1 MTTNSQ
7 LSVREPISSPALA
20 SRTGREAHL
29 DEWVAPDIADEQGF
43 LRAGQILEWMDVVG
57 VLAASRHCRCPV
69 ATASVDGMELRHP
82 IRVGER
88 VTMTAS
94 VAHTSERSIGVSV
107 SMSHG
112 RPSAAGDQMTLS
124 GYMTFVALDARGGA
138 VPVPQLRPDTPIE
151 VARFREGAL
160 RREFREKLGSG
171 QLPSPPPALTRD
183 EQRMFVRELLK
194 LLPRSLRLP
203 FDRSDALPSRRR
215 HVSYVHKIEPVR
227 ESRLNFQ
234 GTLYGGALMKW
245 IETAANLSARAYLD
259 GAPVRLVGL
268 HGLNFIRPVH
278 KRVFVH
284 IRAVIAHAAADSLTI
299 IVTVDAEQPLAGH
312 QEETLRAFL
321 TYAPSDPRVG
331 IPPLECVG
339 DDEKA
344 AYEEV
349 QQRLALQR
357 SLAQEE
363 PARS

>member
-1 MTTNSQ
+1 MTDDQ
-7 LSVREPISSPALA
+7 LSVREPIPAALA
-20 SRTGREAHL
+20 SRAGREAHL

-88 VTMTAS
+88 VTMTAA

-112 RPSAAGDQMTLS
+112 KPSAPGDRMTLS
-124 GYMTFVALDARGGA
+124 GYMTFVALDPRGRA
-138 VPVPQLRPDTPIE
+138 LPVPQLRPDTPGE
-151 VARFREGAL
+151 MARFREGSL
-160 RREFREKLGSG
+160 RREFRQKLSSG
-171 QLPSPPPALTRD
+171 QLPSPPPALTGD
-183 EQRMFVRELLK
+183 EQRMFVREVLK

-203 FDRSDALPSRRR
+203 FDRGDSLPPRRR
-215 HVSYVHKIEPVR
+215 HVSYVHKIEPIR
-227 ESRLNFQ
+227 ESRLNFH
-234 GTLYGGALMKW
+234 GPLYGGALMKW
-245 IETAANLSARAYLD
+245 IETTANLSARAYLD

-268 HGLNFIRPVH
+268 HGLNFIRPVRKH
-278 KRVFVH
+278 VFVH
-284 IRAVIAHAAADSLTI
+284 IRATIAHAAADTLTA
-299 IVTVDAEQPLAGH
+299 IVTVDAEQPLAGE
-312 QEETLRAFL
+312 QVETLRAFL
-321 TYAPSDPRVG
+321 TYAPIDARVG
-331 IPPLECVG
+331 VPPLECVG

-344 AYEEV
+344 VYEEV
-349 QQRLALQR
+349 QHRLALQR

>member
-1 MTTNSQ
+1 MTANELTVQ
-7 LSVREPISSPALA
+7 EPTSAPLA
-20 SRTGREAHL
+20 TRGGREAHL

-43 LRAGQILEWMDVVG
+43 LRAGKILEWMDVVG

-88 VTMTAS
+88 VTMTAAI
-94 VAHTSERSIGVSV
+94 AHTSERSIGVSV
-107 SMSHG
+107 AMSHG
-112 RPSAAGDQMTLS
+112 RPSEAGDRMTLS
-124 GYMTFVALDARGGA
+124 GYMTFVALDARGRA
-138 VPVPQLRPDTPIE
+138 VPVPQLHPDTPSE
-151 VARFREGAL
+151 MARFREGAL
-160 RREFREKLGSG
+160 RREFREKLSTG

-183 EQRMFVRELLK
+183 EERMFVREVLK

-203 FDRSDALPSRRR
+203 FDRGDSLRPRRR
-215 HVSYVHKIEPVR
+215 HVSYVHKIEPIR
-227 ESRLNFQ
+227 ESRLNFH

-268 HGLNFIRPVH
+268 HGLSFLRPVRKH
-278 KRVFVH
+278 VFVH
-284 IRAVIAHAAADSLTI
+284 VRAAIAHAAADSLTA
-299 IVTVDAEQPLAGH
+299 IVTVDAEQPLAGE
-312 QEETLRAFL
+312 QQETLRAFL
-321 TYAPSDPRVG
+321 TYAPIDSRVG
-331 IPPLECVG
+331 VPPLECVG

-349 QQRLALQR
+349 QHRLALQR

-363 PARS
+363 PGRS